1 MVNRHNRLLV
11 TFHVLSDALLALLAF
26 VIAYALRFHTGLGEL
41 IPITKGVP
49 PFRQYINVL
58 PFVAVLVP
66 VGFHLQGLYRLRRGR
81 SRVDDFFAVFV
92 GSILAVVFGIVA
104 TLYVQ
109 TYFATSAAKDR
120 GVFEVSQAVWGIFL
134 VLNVALTYSSREF
147 VREVLE
153 RRWRAGIG
161 LKRIL
166 IAGSGELGRLVA
178 DKILEHR
185 ELGYQIV
192 GFVDDKAA
200 GDHLGYRGLPLLGT
214 TDEAAEIAAREAVD
228 HLYVALPPEQHVQ
241 MLQLIEST
249 SRECV
254 DVKVVPDLLQ
264 VIALRARLED
274 LDGVPVININDVPLQ
289 GFNSIVK
296 RIIDIAISSAALI
309 VLAIPFWL
317 IAVLVKLTSRGTVF
331 YRQERMGLDGKPFM
345 IYKFRS
351 MYDDAEAA
359 TGPVFASE
367 QDPRRTPVGKVLRR
381 SNIDELPQLWNVLK
395 GDMSI
400 VGPRP
405 ERPLFVA
412 QFKDKIPQYML
423 RHKVK
428 AGITGWAQVNGWRG
442 NTSIE
447 KRIEYD
453 LYYIENWSVRL
464 DLKIMWL
471 TLLRGFFHK
480 HAY

>member
-1 MVNRHNRLLV
+1 MLRRYNRLLIAFYV
-11 TFHVLSDALLALLAF
+11 VSDALLGLSAF
-26 VIAYALRFHTGLGEL
+26 IFAYTIRFHTGL

-49 PFRQYINVL
+49 PLRQYINVL
-58 PFVAVLVP
+58 PFIAVLVP
-66 VGFHLQGLYRLRRGR
+66 LGFQLQGLYRLRRGR

-92 GSILAVVFGIVA
+92 GTILAVVFGIVA

-109 TYFATSAAKDR
+109 TYLAPNAAKDR
-120 GVFEVSQAVWGIFL
+120 GAFEVSQAVWGLFL
-134 VLNVALTYSSREF
+134 VLNVTLTYALRELM
-147 VREVLE
+147 REVFE
-153 RRWRAGIG
+153 RRWRAGLG

-192 GFVDDKAA
+192 GFVDNRAG

-214 TDEAAEIAAREAVD
+214 IEEAAPIALRESID
-228 HLYVALPPEQHVQ
+228 HLYVALPPEQHLQ
-241 MLQLIEST
+241 MIDLIEAT
-249 SRECV
+249 SRECI

-274 LDGVPVININDVPLQ
+274 LDGVPVINVNDVPLQ
-289 GFNSIVK
+289 GFNSLVK
-296 RIIDIAISSAALI
+296 RAIDVAMSAVLL
-309 VLAIPFWL
+309 VLLAIP
-317 IAVLVKLTSRGTVF
+317 IALVAALVRLTSRGPVL
-331 YRQERMGLDGKPFM
+331 YRQERMGLDGKSFT
-345 IYKFRS
+345 IVKFRS
-351 MYDDAEAA
+351 MSHDAERD
-359 TGPVFASE
+359 TGPVWARHD
-367 QDPRRTPVGKVLRR
+367 DPRVTALGRFLRR
-381 SNIDELPQLWNVLK
+381 ANLDELPQLWNVLR

-405 ERPLFVA
+405 ERPHFVE
-412 QFKDKIPQYML
+412 QFKHRIPQYML

-428 AGITGWAQVNGWRG
+428 AGLTGWAQVNGWRG
-442 NTSIE
+442 NTALE

-453 LYYIENWSVRL
+453 LYYIENWSLLLDVRIL
-464 DLKIMWL
+464 IL
-471 TLLRGFFHK
+471 TLFRGFGQK

>member
-1 MVNRHNRLLV
+1 M
-11 TFHVLSDALLALLAF
+11 LAL
-26 VIAYALRFHTGLGEL
+26 
-41 IPITKGVP
+41 
-49 PFRQYINVL
+49 
-58 PFVAVLVP
+58 
-66 VGFHLQGLYRLRRGR
+66 
-81 SRVDDFFAVFV
+81 
-92 GSILAVVFGIVA
+92 
-104 TLYVQ
+104 
-109 TYFATSAAKDR
+109 
-120 GVFEVSQAVWGIFL
+120 
-134 VLNVALTYSSREF
+134 
-147 VREVLE
+147 
-153 RRWRAGIG
+153 
-161 LKRIL
+161 
-166 IAGSGELGRLVA
+166 
-178 DKILEHR
+178 
-185 ELGYQIV
+185 
-192 GFVDDKAA
+192 
-200 GDHLGYRGLPLLGT
+200 
-214 TDEAAEIAAREAVD
+214 
-228 HLYVALPPEQHVQ
+228 
-241 MLQLIEST
+241 
-249 SRECV
+249 
-254 DVKVVPDLLQ
+254 
-264 VIALRARLED
+264 
-274 LDGVPVININDVPLQ
+274 
-289 GFNSIVK
+289 
-296 RIIDIAISSAALI
+296 
-309 VLAIPFWL
+309 PFWL
-317 IAVLVKLTSRGTVF
+317 VAVLVKLTSRGDVF

-351 MYDDAEAA
+351 MYDGAEAE
-359 TGPVFASE
+359 TGPVWTIE
-367 QDPRRTPVGKVLRR
+367 RDPRRTPVGKLLRR

>member
-1 MVNRHNRLLV
+1 MLNRHNRLLV
-11 TFHVLSDALLALLAF
+11 TVHVLSDAFLAVLAF
-26 VIAYALRFHTGLGEL
+26 LLTYYLRFHTGF
-41 IPITKGVP
+41 IPAPKGIP
-49 PFRQYINVL
+49 PLQQYINLL
-58 PFVAVLVP
+58 PFVGVLVP
-66 VGFHLQGLYRLRRGR
+66 VGYQLQGLYRLRRGR

-92 GSILAVVFGIVA
+92 GSILAVIFIIVA
-104 TLYVQ
+104 TLYVE
-109 TYFATSAAKDR
+109 TYFATQAARDR
-120 GVFEVSQAVWGIFL
+120 GAFEVSQLAWAIFL
-134 VLNVALTYSSREF
+134 VLNVALTFTSREV
-147 VREVLE
+147 VREALE
-153 RRWRAGIG
+153 RRWRAGLG

-166 IAGSGELGRLVA
+166 IAGAGDLGRLVA

-185 ELGYQIV
+185 ELGYQII
-192 GFVDDKAA
+192 GFVDDRSP

-214 TDEAAEIAAREAVD
+214 IEDAADICQRESVD
-228 HLYVALPPEQHVQ
+228 HLYVALPPEQHVS

-249 SRECV
+249 SREFV

-274 LDGVPVININDVPLQ
+274 LDGIPVININDVPLQ
-289 GFNSIVK
+289 GFNSILK
-296 RIIDIAISSAALI
+296 RAIDVAISAVALAVLTIPFAVIAALI
-309 VLAIPFWL
+309 
-317 IAVLVKLTSRGTVF
+317 KLTSRGPVF
-331 YRQERMGLDGKPFM
+331 YRQLRMGLDGSPFM

-367 QDPRRTPVGKVLRR
+367 QDPRRTPVGKVLRQ
-381 SNIDELPQLWNVLK
+381 SNIDELPQLWNVLR
-395 GDMSI
+395 GEMSI

-405 ERPLFVA
+405 ERPNFVA
-412 QFKDKIPQYML
+412 EFKHKIPQYML

>member
-1 MVNRHNRLLV
+1 MLNRHNRLLV
-11 TFHVLSDALLALLAF
+11 TVHVLSDSLLAVTAFLLT
-26 VIAYALRFHTGLGEL
+26 YYLRFHTGL
-41 IPITKGVP
+41 IPAPKGIP
-49 PFRQYINVL
+49 PLEQYINLL
-58 PFVAVLVP
+58 PFIAVLVP
-66 VGFHLQGLYRLRRGR
+66 VGFQLQGLYRLRRGR
-81 SRVDDFFAVFV
+81 SRVDDFFAVLV

-104 TLYVQ
+104 TIYVEI
-109 TYFATSAAKDR
+109 YFATPAARDR
-120 GVFEVSQAVWGIFL
+120 GAFEVSQAAWAIFL
-134 VLNVALTYSSREF
+134 VLNVALTFTSREV
-147 VREVLE
+147 VREALE

-192 GFVDDKAA
+192 GFVDDRAP

-214 TDEAAEIAAREAVD
+214 IDDAADICQRESVD
-228 HLYVALPPEQHVQ
+228 HLYVALPPEQHVR

-249 SRECV
+249 SREFV

-274 LDGVPVININDVPLQ
+274 LDGIPVININDVPLQ

-296 RIIDIAISSAALI
+296 RAIDIAISFVALVALTIPFSVIAALI
-309 VLAIPFWL
+309 
-317 IAVLVKLTSRGTVF
+317 KLTSRGPVF
-331 YRQERMGLDGKPFM
+331 YRQLRMGLDGSPFL

-351 MYDDAEAA
+351 MYDDAEAE
-359 TGPVFASE
+359 TGPVFASD
-367 QDPRRTPVGKVLRR
+367 QDPRRTPVGKVLRQ
-381 SNIDELPQLWNVLK
+381 SNVDELPQFWNVLR
-395 GDMSI
+395 GEMSI

-405 ERPLFVA
+405 ERPNFVA
-412 QFKDKIPQYML
+412 EFKHKIPQYML

>member
-1 MVNRHNRLLV
+1 VVNRHNRLLV
-11 TFHVLSDALLALLAF
+11 AFHVLSDALLGVTAF
-26 VIAYALRFHTGLGEL
+26 IIAYVLRFQTGL
-41 IPITKGVP
+41 IPVPKGTP
-49 PFRQYINVL
+49 PLGQYINVL
-58 PFVAVLVP
+58 PFIALLVP
-66 VGFHLQGLYRLRRGR
+66 LGFQLQGLYRLRRGR

-109 TYFATSAAKDR
+109 IYFASAAAKA
-120 GVFEVSQAVWGIFL
+120 GGAYEVSQWVWAIFI
-134 VLNVALTYSSREF
+134 VINVALTFSSREL

-214 TDEAAEIAAREAVD
+214 IEEAADISTREAVD

-249 SRECV
+249 SREFV

-274 LDGVPVININDVPLQ
+274 LDGIPVININDVPLQ
-289 GFNSIVK
+289 GFNTIVK
-296 RIIDIAISSAALI
+296 RAIDVAISSAALL
-309 VLAIPFWL
+309 VLALPFWL
-317 IAVLVKLTSRGTVF
+317 IAALVKLTSRGDVF

-351 MYDDAEAA
+351 MYDDAEAV

-367 QDPRRTPVGKVLRR
+367 QDPRRTPVGKLLRR
-381 SNIDELPQLWNVLK
+381 SNVDELPQLWNVLK

-412 QFKDKIPQYML
+412 QFKDKIPSYML

-428 AGITGWAQVNGWRG
+428 AGITGWAQVHGWRG

>member
-1 MVNRHNRLLV
+1 MLNRHNRLLV
-11 TFHVLSDALLALLAF
+11 AAHVLSDSSLA
-26 VIAYALRFHTGLGEL
+26 VIAFLTTYFLRFHTGL
-41 IPITKGVP
+41 IPAPKGTP
-49 PFRQYINVL
+49 PLEQYINLL
-58 PFVAVLVP
+58 PFIAVLVP
-66 VGFHLQGLYRLRRGR
+66 VGFQLQGLYSLRRGR

-92 GSILAVVFGIVA
+92 GSILAVVFGIV
-104 TLYVQ
+104 TTSYVEI
-109 TYFATSAAKDR
+109 YFATPAARDR
-120 GVFEVSQAVWGIFL
+120 GAFEVSQTAWAIFL
-134 VLNVALTYSSREF
+134 VLNVALTFTSREV
-147 VREVLE
+147 VREILE

-178 DKILEHR
+178 DRILERR
-185 ELGYQIV
+185 ELGFQIV
-192 GFVDDKAA
+192 GFVDDRAS

-214 TDEAAEIAAREAVD
+214 IDDAAEISARESVD
-228 HLYVALPPEQHVQ
+228 HLYVALPPEQHVR

-249 SRECV
+249 SRELV

-264 VIALRARLED
+264 VIALRARLDD
-274 LDGVPVININDVPLQ
+274 LDGLPVININDVPLQ

-296 RIIDIAISSAALI
+296 RAIDVAISFVALMA
-309 VLAIPFWL
+309 LALPVAIIATL
-317 IAVLVKLTSRGTVF
+317 IKLTSRGPVF
-331 YRQERMGLDGKPFM
+331 YRQERMGLDGTAFM

-351 MYDDAEAA
+351 MYDNAERE
-359 TGPVFASE
+359 TGPIFARHD
-367 QDPRRTPVGKVLRR
+367 DPRRTPIGKVLRR
-381 SNIDELPQLWNVLK
+381 TNVDELPQLWNVLR
-395 GDMSI
+395 GEMSI

-405 ERPLFVA
+405 ERPNFVA
-412 QFKDKIPQYML
+412 EFKHKIPQYML

-471 TLLRGFFHK
+471 TLVRGFFHK

>member
-1 MVNRHNRLLV
+1 V
-11 TFHVLSDALLALLAF
+11 TV
-26 VIAYALRFHTGLGEL
+26 
-41 IPITKGVP
+41 
-49 PFRQYINVL
+49 
-58 PFVAVLVP
+58 
-66 VGFHLQGLYRLRRGR
+66 
-81 SRVDDFFAVFV
+81 
-92 GSILAVVFGIVA
+92 
-104 TLYVQ
+104 
-109 TYFATSAAKDR
+109 YFASPAARAR
-120 GVFEVSQAVWGIFL
+120 GQFEVSQPVWAIFL
-134 VLNVALTYSSREF
+134 VLNVALTYASRELG
-147 VREVLE
+147 REVLE

-192 GFVDDKAA
+192 GFVDDKAS

-214 TDEAAEIAAREAVD
+214 IYDTAEISAREGVD
-228 HLYVALPPEQHVQ
+228 QLYVALPPEQHVQ
-241 MLQLIEST
+241 MLRLIEST
-249 SRECV
+249 SREFV

-264 VIALRARLED
+264 VIALRARLEE
-274 LDGVPVININDVPLQ
+274 LDGLPVININDVPLQ
-289 GFNSIVK
+289 GLNTLVK
-296 RIIDIAISSAALI
+296 RGIDIVISASALL
-309 VLAIPFWL
+309 VLAIPFWI
-317 IAVLVKLTSRGTVF
+317 IAAVVKLTSKGNVF

-351 MYDDAEAA
+351 MYEDAEAE

-367 QDPRRTPVGKVLRR
+367 EDPRRTPIGKLLRQ

-412 QFKDKIPQYML
+412 QFKNKIPQYML

-453 LYYIENWSVRL
+453 LYYIEHWSVKL

>member
-1 MVNRHNRLLV
+1 MVRRHNRLLV
-11 TFHVLSDALLALLAF
+11 AFHVVSDALLGLSAF
-26 VIAYALRFHTGLGEL
+26 IVAYALRFHSGL

-49 PFRQYINVL
+49 PLRQYINVL
-58 PFVAVLVP
+58 PFIAVLVP
-66 VGFHLQGLYRLRRGR
+66 VAFQLQGLYRLRRGR

-104 TLYVQ
+104 TLYVE

-120 GVFEVSQAVWGIFL
+120 GIFEVSQVVWGIFL
-134 VLNVALTYSSREF
+134 VLNVTLTYASREL

-192 GFVDDKAA
+192 GFVDDRAA

-214 TDEAAEIAAREAVD
+214 IDDAAEISSRESID
-228 HLYVALPPEQHVQ
+228 HLYVALPPEQHLR
-241 MLQLIEST
+241 MLELIEST
-249 SRECV
+249 SREML

-274 LDGVPVININDVPLQ
+274 LDGVPVININDIPLQ
-289 GFNSIVK
+289 GFNSVVK
-296 RIIDIAISSAALI
+296 RAIDIAISSAAL
-309 VLAIPFWL
+309 L
-317 IAVLVKLTSRGTVF
+317 VLVVPFSVIAGLIRLTSRGPVF

-345 IYKFRS
+345 IHKFRS
-351 MYDDAEAA
+351 MYEDAELES
-359 TGPVFASE
+359 GPVFAS
-367 QDPRRTPVGKVLRR
+367 QDDPRRTPIGRILRQ
-381 SNIDELPQLWNVLK
+381 SNIDELPQFWNVLK
-395 GDMSI
+395 AEMSI

-471 TLLRGFFHK
+471 TLLKGFFHK